1 MGGRVRHVLGST
13 GVCLRIISV
22 YLSKAGQ
29 SCADNPK
36 IVSNFSWDKYK
47 FLATDTPFK
56 VCFD

>member
-1 MGGRVRHVLGST
+1 MRHFMGST
-13 GVCLRIISV
+13 GVRLQVIPV

-56 VCFD
+56 VF